1 MAYEKLQKAL
11 RNGSWT
17 NPLGVLHLLNSYVGG
32 VWFWLCPLLEPLQK
46 YIHAIRVL
54 QVTLFVL
61 MLGLYIPD
69 SCNHDAAMHLD
80 RLRRRL
86 AILVLAQAPQRDW
99 CNIWLKRKWLYL
111 GHTLRQ
117 HEAHITRKAF
127 MALVSV
133 KAAVPSPWSH
143 IVSWGRER
151 LAMSLGCMSTLDD
164 LQRIST
170 NKDAWFNLHTGV
182 VLGYQLQHPIV
193 HCCELRHWRDAF
205 RIHTEWRLGASLHVM
220 ADAETGVLQVI
231 LGWLNVTE
239 GMQSFSRVG
248 DIQNVIHLWLQHLQF
263 EFAGISVEFFL
274 ERWIFEAFTSE
285 LMQLHDFVFREYSK
299 ILTFQI
305 VSREISVSMLALQ

>member
-1 MAYEKLQKAL
+1 
-11 RNGSWT
+11 
-17 NPLGVLHLLNSYVGG
+17 
-32 VWFWLCPLLEPLQK
+32 
-46 YIHAIRVL
+46 
-54 QVTLFVL
+54 
-61 MLGLYIPD
+61 
-69 SCNHDAAMHLD
+69 
-80 RLRRRL
+80 
-86 AILVLAQAPQRDW
+86 
-99 CNIWLKRKWLYL
+99 
-111 GHTLRQ
+111 
-117 HEAHITRKAF
+117 
-127 MALVSV
+127 
-133 KAAVPSPWSH
+133 
-143 IVSWGRER
+143 
-151 LAMSLGCMSTLDD
+151 MSTLDD

-193 HCCELRHWRDAF
+193 HCCELHHWRDAF

-248 DIQNVIHLWLQHLQF
+248 DIQNVIHLWLQYLQF

-299 ILTFQI
+299 ILNFPD
-305 VSREISVSMLALQ
+305 SV